1 MCIISKGVLR
11 GFKLKNI
18 FFDSLINFFSEHFS
32 RCKKPE
38 IKQNTFIVWEPCS
51 QSHSEVVPGF
61 TKYLLDLGYHV
72 SVIVNPKKYKEGL
85 FSRFD
90 NENISFNKLSRK
102 QIKNFL
108 KKDSL
113 KDVSGILVT
122 TVGKICDSIHYEQC
136 YDTFN
141 PDVDKSKLF
150 FVEHETKYA
159 IDEGTWNE
167 NLITLRNINYKGAKS
182 VVVNPHYFGNVK
194 ITPKNKDITNF
205 ITIGAIQGKRKN
217 NDLIINAVKELHD
230 KGFRNFKVTVIG
242 KGHLKKLPKEIQKY
256 FDIKGRLPFD
266 KMYEELEK
274 ADFMLTSYNKNNPQH
289 LRYNTTG
296 TSGNFQL
303 AYGFLKPCIIIEDFA
318 SINGFNQENSILYKE
333 DSDFAKALQKGIEM
347 SQEEYSNMQN
357 KLKEYEQKLY
367 NDSLNNLKGLINHD

>member
-113 KDVSGILVT
+113 KDISGILVT

-303 AYGFLKPCIIIEDFA
+303 VYGFLKPCIIIEDFA

>member
-303 AYGFLKPCIIIEDFA
+303 VYGFLKPCIIIEDFA